1 MARASATRI
10 DCAFALCRQIHERL
24 AVSAL
29 DGQQPLALI
38 QHEQL
43 LASRDR
49 FGDRG
54 IDALSFACRALISD
68 RKQ

>member
-1 MARASATRI
+1 MAWARATRI

-24 AVSAL
+24 AVFLL

-38 QHEQL
+38 SREQL
-43 LASRDR
+43 FASRRR

-54 IDALSFACRALISD
+54 IDALSFACRALTSD